1 MNAFMKFLEINWQ
14 ESSISKLAK
23 ELINKPFDISE
34 IDKPLLSK
42 SEVDN
47 VEKKETRPLTEDERN
62 DIQNKTNWSDDQM
75 KKCTID
81 EDGVIHY
88 KCDNEHLEGTV
99 HESSGTEYVRKT
111 IEVNGVKVEVVVP
124 EFKSIFDVQLD
135 EGLLKESNPKQ
146 FRECN
151 NQLRE
156 AITNDSELRSKFTDE
171 QIEDI
176 MDGKTPEG
184 YTWHHDAEVGKMQ
197 LVETKIHDRTQGG
210 AGHTGGKSL
219 WGGGYN

>member
-81 EDGVIHY
+81 EDGIIHY

-197 LVETKIHDRTQGG
+197 LVETKIHDRTQGV